1 MAHRMYFFR
10 KRFINDI
17 ENTKDNTIR
26 EGEVTM
32 ANEQNKISLDRFA
45 KLSNC
50 QVYNNG
56 TKDKPDFKFYDMD
69 GNENI
74 IMDIRDVATGLV
86 CSNRDDL
93 NQVFKIEEKN
103 CDKLKGL
110 YNTINKPNIQPY
122 LQDPDKYPGVL
133 DSIENLSGYPQGSI
147 TLMNNLC
154 KDDAFKEKV
163 EITLQVD
170 EWLDS
175 PKQEALQ
182 KLNDY
187 FEIDVLEEKKKVDMS
202 FMKDILDKPENQLFN
217 YDADG
222 IEAAMEYVNLQAQ
235 YDDAIYTSA
244 KYVRDM
250 PLEFEQTI
258 KTDMSMLQNENN
270 KLRDDLLFQSINKE
284 SVDKT
289 MNLLQDRILENN
301 AKLLALELERRLE
314 ALEKL
319 QNVSPDN
326 RSLFKIIS
334 DDVKRDVK
342 NGIDFAKNAIE
353 TTSNAIRNGVGK
365 VNDAVKEGINQIK
378 NFAKE
383 CIDKGLKAVG
393 EKVQQIQN
401 TVDNVK
407 TACTN
412 VAKTV
417 KETVKGL
424 PDKVKAFAGKL
435 KDKAMEA
442 KETVK
447 QAYAEHLKEKKENI
461 DKKLEKMGYDK

>member
-1 MAHRMYFFR
+1 M
-10 KRFINDI
+10 D
-17 ENTKDNTIR
+17 
-26 EGEVTM
+26 
-32 ANEQNKISLDRFA
+32 KISLDRFA

-56 TKDKPDFKFYDMD
+56 TQDKPDFKFYDMD

-74 IMDIRDVATGLV
+74 TMDIGDVATGLV

-93 NQVFKIEEKN
+93 NQFFKIEESN
-103 CDKLKGL
+103 CDKLRGL

-154 KDDAFKEKV
+154 RDDAFKEKL

-170 EWLDS
+170 ELLNS
-175 PKQEALQ
+175 PKQEAIQ

-187 FEIDVLEEKKKVDMS
+187 FEIDNFIEPHKTVDTS
-202 FMKDILDKPENQLFN
+202 FMKEILDKPENQLFDYN
-217 YDADG
+217 PDG
-222 IEAAMEYVNLQAQ
+222 IEAAMEYVNLQTQ

-244 KYVRDM
+244 KYVQDM
-250 PLEFEQTI
+250 PREFEQTV

-301 AKLLALELERRLE
+301 AKLLALELARRVE

-342 NGIDFAKNAIE
+342 NGIDFAKSAIE
-353 TTSNAIRNGVGK
+353 TTSNAIHNGVDK
-365 VNDAVKEGINQIK
+365 VNNSVKEGINQIK
-378 NFAKE
+378 DFAKE

-407 TACTN
+407 TSCAN
-412 VAKTV
+412 AVKTV

-435 KDKAMEA
+435 KDMAMEA

-447 QAYAEHLKEKKENI
+447 KAYADHLKEKREDI
-461 DKKLEKMGYDK
+461 DKKLEKMGYGKD